1 MRQFRPTALL
11 ALLALALAPLAETQ
25 DTDLEQRLL
34 AARDRLGAVMDDP
47 AGHRVQILLTRVER
61 GSGGRRELIREQ
73 FRSNA
78 DEYFYPASVIKFPI
92 AVAALE
98 WLNDLD
104 VPGLD
109 RDTTMLTDAA
119 RPAQTPATEDATAP
133 RGMPSV
139 AHYIRKLSIVSDNDA
154 SNRLFELLG
163 TDELKAR
170 LARWGMTETR
180 LTHRLAVRL
189 PPEENRHFNPV
200 RFVDQDG
207 IVHAVPARTGA
218 NLAAGVEPIPLGVG
232 ELIAGAYV
240 EGPKDFAGLN
250 HMPLAEVHGLLEA
263 IVFPDLV
270 PEATRPGITTSDR
283 ALLLEAMRV
292 MPSESDIEAY
302 RDADRFPDG
311 FANYFIMGRD
321 PSRLPKGVTITNK
334 VGRAYGFLTET
345 AHIVDSV
352 YEVEF
357 LLSATVH
364 VNANRIYNDDDY
376 EYDELGFP
384 FLAELGRLMLEHAR
398 KTR

>member
-1 MRQFRPTALL
+1 MSLPQPIALL
-11 ALLALALAPLAETQ
+11 TLLALASPAQTGPL
-25 DTDLEQRLL
+25 DLEQRML

-47 AGHRVQILLTRVER
+47 AGHRVQVIYTRV
-61 GSGGRRELIREQ
+61 GRSDDGDRELLREQ
-73 FRSNA
+73 FRNDA

-109 RDTTMLTDAA
+109 RDTTMLTDAV
-119 RPAQTPATEDATAP
+119 RPAQTPATGDATAP
-133 RGMPSV
+133 GGMPSV
-139 AHYIRKLSIVSDNDA
+139 AHYIRKLSIVSDNEA

-207 IVHAVPARTGA
+207 IVHAVSARAGVD
-218 NLAAGVEPIPLGVG
+218 LAAGVEPIPLGVG
-232 ELIAGAYV
+232 ELIAGEYV
-240 EGPKDFAGLN
+240 EGPKDFSGLN

-270 PEATRPGITTSDR
+270 PEARRPGITASDR
-283 ALLLEAMRV
+283 SLLLEAMRV
-292 MPSESDIEAY
+292 MPSESGIEAY
-302 RDADRFPDG
+302 RDGDRFPDG

-321 PSRLPKGVTITNK
+321 PDRLPEGVTITNK

-345 AHIVDSV
+345 AHVVDSV
-352 YEVEF
+352 YGVEF

-364 VNANRIYNDDDY
+364 VNANGVYNDDDY

-384 FLAELGRLMLEHAR
+384 FLAELGKLMLEHAR
-398 KTR
+398 AER

>member
-1 MRQFRPTALL
+1 MSLPQPIALL
-11 ALLALALAPLAETQ
+11 TLLALASPAQTGPL
-25 DTDLEQRLL
+25 DLEQRLL

-47 AGHRVQILLTRVER
+47 AGHRVQVIYTRV
-61 GSGGRRELIREQ
+61 GRSDDGDRELLRER
-73 FRSNA
+73 FRIDA

-109 RDTTMLTDAA
+109 RDTTMLTDAV

-139 AHYIRKLSIVSDNDA
+139 AHYIRKLSIVSDNEA

-218 NLAAGVEPIPLGVG
+218 NLAAGVEPVPLGVG
-232 ELIAGAYV
+232 ELIAGEYV
-240 EGPKDFAGLN
+240 EGPKDFSGLN

-270 PEATRPGITTSDR
+270 PEARRPGITASDR
-283 ALLLEAMRV
+283 SLLLEAMRV
-292 MPSESDIEAY
+292 MPSESGIEAY
-302 RDADRFPDG
+302 RDGDRFPDG

-321 PSRLPKGVTITNK
+321 PDRLPEGVTITNK

-345 AHIVDSV
+345 AHVVDSV
-352 YEVEF
+352 YDVEF

-364 VNANRIYNDDDY
+364 VNANGVYNDDDY

-384 FLAELGRLMLEHAR
+384 FLAELGKLMLEHAR
-398 KTR
+398 AER

>member
-1 MRQFRPTALL
+1 MSLPQPIALL
-11 ALLALALAPLAETQ
+11 ALLALASPAQTGPL
-25 DTDLEQRLL
+25 DLEQRML

-47 AGHRVQILLTRVER
+47 AGHRVQVIYTRV
-61 GSGGRRELIREQ
+61 GRSHDGDRELLRER
-73 FRSNA
+73 FRI
-78 DEYFYPASVIKFPI
+78 DPDGYFYPASVIKFPI

-109 RDTTMLTDAA
+109 RDTTMLTDAV